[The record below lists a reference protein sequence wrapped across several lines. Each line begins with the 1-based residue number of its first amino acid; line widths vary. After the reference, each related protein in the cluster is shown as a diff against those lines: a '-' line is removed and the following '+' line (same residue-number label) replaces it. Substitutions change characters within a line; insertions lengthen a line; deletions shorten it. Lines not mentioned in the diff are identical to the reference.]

1 MSCTFFPE
9 EETEPKISPLL
20 IGLLFLNLKN
30 IFPEDEMMNYF
41 DKELVNQFCC
51 NTLGNN
57 MEKTI
62 DFYLEQWTKPETIVN
77 YINKLRAWL
86 ENDIDLWP
94 QELHSDNMTSDK
106 FTGEN
111 STGEN
116 ICSDKFTDENITGDI
131 GGIPKAKLFKHI
143 LNITQD
149 QNCNEQIIVEI
160 FEVIVARLLCVDSE
174 TKNAFSRQ

>member
-1 MSCTFFPE
+1 M
-9 EETEPKISPLL
+9 EPKISPLL

-57 MEKTI
+57 MEQTI
-62 DFYLEQWTKPETIVN
+62 DFYLDQWTKPESIVN

-94 QELHSDNMTSDK
+94 QEIHDDNITSDK
-106 FTGEN
+106 FTG
-111 STGEN
+111 
-116 ICSDKFTDENITGDI
+116 ENITGDI
-131 GGIPKAKLFKHI
+131 GGIPKSKLFKHI

>member
-1 MSCTFFPE
+1 MSKIIYKVLLFFPE

-20 IGLLFLNLKN
+20 IGLFFLNLKN

-57 MEKTI
+57 MEQTI
-62 DFYLEQWTKPETIVN
+62 EFYLDQWTKPESIVD

-86 ENDIDLWP
+86 ENDINLWP
-94 QELHSDNMTSDK
+94 QEIHDEHGDNNITGDDK
-106 FTGEN
+106 FTG
-111 STGEN
+111 
-116 ICSDKFTDENITGDI
+116 DENTTGDI
-131 GGIPKAKLFKHI
+131 GGIPKSKLFKHI

-160 FEVIVARLLCVDSE
+160 FEVIVARILCVES
-174 TKNAFSRQ
+174 